1 MVGLSDPGQ
10 PFAARTF
17 GRFARYLVLIGTKSL
32 KRIRGLKGI
41 CRSIRDLCLFP
52 SHFVSALPAIAK
64 LKT

>member
-17 GRFARYLVLIGTKSL
+17 RRFARYLVLIGTKSL

-41 CRSIRDLCLFP
+41 CRSHPRFVFIP
-52 SHFVSALPAIAK
+52 SRFVSALRAIAK